1 MKNIY
6 INLLLLISL
15 GFSYG
20 QIDRSNPPVSGPM
33 PSIELGTPI
42 EFQLKNGLRVLMVEN
57 KKLPRVTANLLIDNP
72 PFSGSDKNGIYSM
85 TSSILGKGT
94 ESISKDVFVEKIDF
108 MGASLSIN
116 AGGAFASSISRF
128 FPTVL
133 EMMADGALNPLFSQ
147 DEFEKEKAK
156 TIEGIKSNAKSVGQI
171 ARRVEN
177 VLAFGK
183 DHPNGKYITEESVN
197 NISLDDVKSFYSE
210 NYTPNNAYLVII
222 GDFNPKEVQKSI
234 KNLFSKWKKA
244 KNISSKKWTDAKE
257 SKNLTLNFVDVP
269 NAIQSEVVFQNIVDL
284 NIKDPDYFPVL
295 VANKILGGGPENRL
309 EQQIREVKGYTYVAR
324 SSIGS
329 SKYTKSRFRAF
340 TQTRFQVTDSAVVE
354 LLNEIKKIRTLNVT
368 SKELS
373 DVKAKYV
380 GNFVLATE
388 SPSTIANY
396 ALNIKTQGLDKDF
409 YKNYLKNID
418 NVTIDDIK
426 RVANKYFKLD
436 NGQIIVTGKA
446 SELLEK
452 IDNVKFDGK
461 IIPISY
467 FDNYGNQVEKP
478 EKPEVP
484 SNITANSVLENY
496 IKSIGGREKL
506 NDVKSLILKYQGE
519 AMGASIISEE
529 KRLNNKLANS
539 TSMNGNV
546 MMKMVVTE
554 NEAFVKQGPNKM
566 ALPENIQNDMKKSL
580 GIFPELNLLND
591 PNVKFRGKEN
601 VDGKEAYVVE
611 VAGDFISL
619 KYLYDVETGKKI
631 REISTTNMGGQS
643 QVQESVIGDYKDF
656 DGILFPL
663 KKSQSL
669 GPQKIEMTLIDVIIN
684 QDFAE
689 NDFN

>member
-1 MKNIY
+1 
-6 INLLLLISL
+6 
-15 GFSYG
+15 
-20 QIDRSNPPVSGPM
+20 
-33 PSIELGTPI
+33 
-42 EFQLKNGLRVLMVEN
+42 
-57 KKLPRVTANLLIDNP
+57 
-72 PFSGSDKNGIYSM
+72 
-85 TSSILGKGT
+85 
-94 ESISKDVFVEKIDF
+94 
-108 MGASLSIN
+108 
-116 AGGAFASSISRF
+116 
-128 FPTVL
+128 
-133 EMMADGALNPLFSQ
+133 
-147 DEFEKEKAK
+147 
-156 TIEGIKSNAKSVGQI
+156 
-171 ARRVEN
+171 
-177 VLAFGK
+177 
-183 DHPNGKYITEESVN
+183 
-197 NISLDDVKSFYSE
+197 LDDVKSFYSE

-222 GDFNPKEVQKSI
+222 GDFNPKEVQKSV

-244 KNISSKKWTDAKE
+244 KNVSSKKWTDAKE
-257 SKNLTLNFVDVP
+257 SNNLTLNFIDVP

-380 GNFVLATE
+380 GNFVLASE

-467 FDNYGNQVEKP
+467 YDNYGNKVEKP
-478 EKPEVP
+478 KKPEIP
-484 SNITANSVLENY
+484 SNISANSVLENY
-496 IKSIGGREKL
+496 INSIGGREKL

-519 AMGASIISEE
+519 AMGANIISEE

-546 MMKMVVTE
+546 MMKIVVTE

-580 GIFPELNLLND
+580 GIFPELNLLNN
-591 PNVKFRGKEN
+591 PNVKFGGKEN
-601 VDGKEAYVVE
+601 VDGKEAYAVE
-611 VAGDFISL
+611 VTGDFISL

-684 QDFAE
+684 QDFEE

>member
-6 INLLLLISL
+6 INFLLLICVGL
-15 GFSYG
+15 SYG
-20 QIDRSNPPVSGPM
+20 QIDRTKPPVSGPM
-33 PSIELGTPI
+33 PTIELGTPI
-42 EFQLKNGLRVLMVEN
+42 EFQLKNGLKVLMVEN

-210 NYTPNNAYLVII
+210 NYIPNNAYLVII
-222 GDFNPKEVQKSI
+222 GDFNPKKVQKSV

-244 KNISSKKWTDAKE
+244 KNVSLKKWTDAKE

-284 NIKDPDYFPVL
+284 TIKDPDYFPVL

-340 TQTRFQVTDSAVVE
+340 TQTRFQVTDSAVLE
-354 LLNEIKKIRTLNVT
+354 LLNEIKKIRNLNV
-368 SKELS
+368 SPKELA

-380 GNFVLATE
+380 GNFVLASE

-418 NVTIDDIK
+418 NVTIDDIN
-426 RVANKYFKLD
+426 RVAKKYFKIN

-446 SELLEK
+446 SDLVEKLEN
-452 IDNVKFDGK
+452 IKFDNK
-461 IIPISY
+461 IIPITY
-467 FDNYGNQVEKP
+467 LDNYGNKVEKP
-478 EKPEVP
+478 KKAVI
-484 SNITANSVLENY
+484 SSSITANSILENY
-496 IKSIGGREKL
+496 IMYIGGKEKL
-506 NDVKSLILKYQGE
+506 NEVKSLILKYQGE

-546 MMKMVVTE
+546 MMKMVITE

-566 ALPENIQNDMKKSL
+566 ALPENIQNDMKNSL
-580 GIFPELNLLND
+580 GIFPELNLLKN
-591 PNVKFRGKEN
+591 PNVKFGGKEN
-601 VDGKEAYVVE
+601 VDGKEAYAVE
-611 VAGDFISL
+611 LAGDFISI
-619 KYLYDVETGKKI
+619 KYLYDVETGEKI

-643 QVQESVIGDYKDF
+643 QVQESVIGDYKNF
-656 DGILFPL
+656 DGIFFPL
-663 KKSQSL
+663 KKSQTL

-684 QDFAE
+684 QDFEE

>member
-6 INLLLLISL
+6 INFLLLICVGL
-15 GFSYG
+15 SYG
-20 QIDRSNPPVSGPM
+20 QIDRTKPPVSGPM
-33 PSIELGTPI
+33 PTIELGTPI
-42 EFQLKNGLRVLMVEN
+42 EFQLKNGLKVLMVEN

-210 NYTPNNAYLVII
+210 NYIPNNAYLVII
-222 GDFNPKEVQKSI
+222 GDFNPKEVQKSV

-244 KNISSKKWTDAKE
+244 KNVSLKKWTDAKE

-284 NIKDPDYFPVL
+284 TIKDPDYFPVL

-340 TQTRFQVTDSAVVE
+340 TQTRFQVTDSAVLE
-354 LLNEIKKIRTLNVT
+354 LLNEIKKIRNLNV
-368 SKELS
+368 SPKELA

-380 GNFVLATE
+380 GNFVLASE

-409 YKNYLKNID
+409 YKNYLKKID
-418 NVTIDDIK
+418 NVTIDDIN
-426 RVANKYFKLD
+426 RVAKKYFKIN

-446 SELLEK
+446 SDLVEKLEN
-452 IDNVKFDGK
+452 IKFDNK
-461 IIPISY
+461 IIPITY
-467 FDNYGNQVEKP
+467 LDNYGNKVKKP
-478 EKPEVP
+478 KKAVI
-484 SNITANSVLENY
+484 SSSITANSILENY
-496 IKSIGGREKL
+496 IMYIGGKEKL
-506 NDVKSLILKYQGE
+506 NEVKSLILKYQGE

-546 MMKMVVTE
+546 MMKMVITE

-566 ALPENIQNDMKKSL
+566 ALPENIQNDMKNSL
-580 GIFPELNLLND
+580 GIFPELNLLKN
-591 PNVKFRGKEN
+591 PNVKFGGKEN
-601 VDGKEAYVVE
+601 VDGKEAYAVE
-611 VAGDFISL
+611 LAGDFISI
-619 KYLYDVETGKKI
+619 KYLYDVETGEKI

-643 QVQESVIGDYKDF
+643 QVQESVIGDYKNF
-656 DGILFPL
+656 DGIFFPL
-663 KKSQSL
+663 KKSQTL

-684 QDFAE
+684 QDFEE